1 MTHIKQI
8 NEEEQLRTEARPQ
21 YLNSAKTEATDEED
35 ILTEPKPNSII
46 QKSHS
51 MNTKKKL
58 NPKKKFF

>member
-35 ILTEPKPNSII
+35 ILTDPKPNSI
-46 QKSHS
+46 
-51 MNTKKKL
+51 KKKSL
-58 NPKKKFF
+58 N